1 MALADVQFAW
11 VGLAPERI
19 AGAVKYRGVLFRA
32 DSRDFVSAQNA
43 YDVEYLSVIFHFF
56 FRLSGGQRAI
66 VPQNGFLLI
75 VF

>member
-1 MALADVQFAW
+1 MALADVQFSHGS
-11 VGLAPERI
+11 GLPQNE
-19 AGAVKYRGVLFRA
+19 YRGVLFRA